1 MADSSTEL
9 LIMFSCKGSITAKK
23 IATEVI
29 ATELGSSV
37 RIINGVNSY
46 FRWVGK
52 VENAEEQLL
61 LIRTNSGVYSDLE
74 QTIKRLH
81 HHELPEISVVP
92 ISIGF
97 PDI

>member
-1 MADSSTEL
+1 MSDSSTEL
-9 LIMFSCKGSITAKK
+9 LILFSCKGSITAKK

-29 ATELGSSV
+29 SKELGSSV
-37 RIINGVNSY
+37 RIINGVNTF

-52 VENAEEQLL
+52 VEHAEEQML
-61 LIRTNSGVYSDLE
+61 LIRTNSGVYAELE

-92 ISIGF
+92 ISTGF
-97 PDI
+97 SDT

>member
-1 MADSSTEL
+1 MADSAKEL
-9 LIMFSCKGSITAKK
+9 LILFSCKGSITAKK

-29 ATELGSSV
+29 AKELASSV
-37 RIINGVNSY
+37 RILNGVNSF

-61 LIRTNSGVYSDLE
+61 LIRTNSEVYAELE
-74 QTIKRLH
+74 QSIKRLH

-97 PDI
+97 PDA